1 MLLVKLRKENI
12 TKQKAEM
19 RTKHVLFLFI
29 IFGAISFSKENE
41 TENSL
46 LTGDTSQKVS
56 RVLQEILNRES
67 LVRFSMTQK
76 IQVLMLDA
84 AESKKKT
91 DMLFEKF
98 QTVTREIQ
106 SLKDENQKQ
115 SEEIS
120 HLREG
125 QVNLNKII
133 YQFQTNQSDGRT
145 ELQSHR
151 LDYHK
156 FALLVND
163 TLKDLQYNQSSANI
177 RLMDFKEQ
185 SGKYSTFTCYL

>member
-29 IFGAISFSKENE
+29 IIGAISFSKENE

-56 RVLQEILNRES
+56 RVLQEILNQES

-84 AESKKKT
+84 ADSKKKT

-115 SEEIS
+115 SVEIS

-133 YQFQTNQSDGRT
+133 NQLQTNQSDGRT

-151 LDYHK
+151 QDYHK
-156 FALLVND
+156 FALSVNE

-185 SGKYSTFTCYL
+185 SGKYSTFTCHL

>member
-1 MLLVKLRKENI
+1 
-12 TKQKAEM
+12 M

-29 IFGAISFSKENE
+29 IIGAISFSKENE

-133 YQFQTNQSDGRT
+133 YQLQTNQSDGRT

-151 LDYHK
+151 EDYHK
-156 FALLVND
+156 FALLVNE

-185 SGKYSTFTCYL
+185 SGKYSTFTCYF